1 MAAPSTVYQTY
12 KTRRRKAGTP
22 DVDVDLYIAKFLQN
36 TTPKSGDNWGDG
48 YFNSTDTEAQK
59 IAKIKDIFKIDGW
72 VQVAKGT
79 ATTPE
84 MGFIGYCNSRISG
97 NGLYHKTERFSGV
110 RVLTTAQASA
120 ELLNDAGLNA
130 KGRVTSSASTG
141 SRATADLLNNG
152 FKITASFRS
161 AFYNATTGYG
171 IKWRLYLSND
181 TYNYK
186 SIGTIAPKVK
196 ESKTAFSVDVD
207 PIDNLYIEAPNTYE
221 VMAYITNEEG
231 TIDLHL
237 DNVVV
242 NPAERAFY
250 WGNDIYGAWLYGSSD
265 TYLQTRR
272 KMLGS
277 TLYEELVPTPTPVDA
292 GYYVDKIYSESSLG
306 NGYYYVV
313 CNSSGVV
320 TLEGIFSGQLRT
332 TYGHCGYGTT
342 LALALAA
349 ADSDAD
355 IDISGVHWQS
365 PPYSAYL
372 YSIAYDP
379 NDNKWYNGE
388 AGTTQ
393 AINGFYVRGEN
404 EFKYYWWQISS
415 GVRVN
420 EGSYGAAQD
429 YEINI

>member
-1 MAAPSTVYQTY
+1 MGTLAINTGINNTV
-12 KTRRRKAGTP
+12 P
-22 DVDVDLYIAKFLQN
+22 DLA
-36 TTPKSGDNWGDG
+36 
-48 YFNSTDTEAQK
+48 
-59 IAKIKDIFKIDGW
+59 
-72 VQVAKGT
+72 
-79 ATTPE
+79 
-84 MGFIGYCNSRISG
+84 
-97 NGLYHKTERFSGV
+97 
-110 RVLTTAQASA
+110 
-120 ELLNDAGLNA
+120 
-130 KGRVTSSASTG
+130 
-141 SRATADLLNNG
+141 NNG
-152 FKITASFRS
+152 FKITLDYQSS
-161 AFYNATTGYG
+161 FYNATTAYG
-171 IKWRLYLSND
+171 IQWRKQGD
-181 TYNYK
+181 TPYN
-186 SIGTIAPKVK
+186 SITIGTIAPKVK

-221 VMAYITNEEG
+221 VMAYITNDEG

-242 NPAERAFY
+242 SPAERALY

-292 GYYVDKIYSESSLG
+292 GYYVDKVYSETSLG

-393 AINGFYVRGEN
+393 AIDGFYVRGEN

-420 EGSYGAAQD
+420 EGSYGAAED